1 MRRDMKTFSSLKIGT
16 RLWVGFALVLSLVIG
31 LSAISIQK
39 VQQINQNLAT
49 VNDVNSKA
57 QRYAINFRGSVHD
70 RAIALR
76 DVTLVEPAAIGA
88 EEALIKKLT
97 DKYAQSAAPL
107 DEMMAR
113 PDATEAE
120 RAIVDSI
127 KQTEAETLPLIQ
139 DVIQRQR
146 AGDAT
151 GAHQVLMDK
160 ARPLFV
166 QWLKQIN
173 QFIDLKEA
181 ENKEIG
187 ARTRAIAESF
197 TWLTVLL
204 SAGALVL
211 GGVVA
216 LWSVRSV
223 RPLGDLTRVMNR
235 LAANDFSAT
244 VPSADRKDE
253 IGDVARAVLVF
264 KDGGIER
271 ERLQAQAAAFQTDL
285 DRKLKDMEAAF
296 EDAGESQR
304 RLVAAMAD
312 QLNRLASG
320 DLKARLTD
328 EVAQEYRQLRDD
340 FNTAISQLDQSM
352 GVIATAANGI
362 RAGSDELTSAA
373 DDLARRSEQQ
383 AASLERTSS
392 ALQDITQ
399 RVKQT
404 AAGSHKAST
413 AVEAARGEAQG
424 SGEVVR
430 NAISAMSKIAK
441 SSAEI
446 TQIIGVIDEIAFQT
460 NLLALNAGVE
470 AARAGDAGRG
480 FAVVAQE
487 VRALAQRSAEAAKE
501 IKTLISTSGQQV
513 DEGVALVDETGQ
525 ALRRIVEQVEMVE
538 SLVTEINDSTQAQ
551 ASGLSEIN
559 AAVNQMD
566 QMVQQNAAMVEQS
579 TAASHALRG
588 EAGHLSALVAR
599 FELSAGEADQGRPA
613 MRRPGRA
620 A

>member
-253 IGDVARAVLVF
+253 IGTTCRAAPNSRPPAWKRPPPPWTRSPPPCARPPTAPAAPPPRSPRPAPTPSARA
-264 KDGGIER
+264 R
-271 ERLQAQAAAFQTDL
+271 W
-285 DRKLKDMEAAF
+285 
-296 EDAGESQR
+296 S
-304 RLVAAMAD
+304 
-312 QLNRLASG
+312 
-320 DLKARLTD
+320 ARPSRPWAPSRTP
-328 EVAQEYRQLRDD
+328 
-340 FNTAISQLDQSM
+340 
-352 GVIATAANGI
+352 
-362 RAGSDELTSAA
+362 RA
-373 DDLARRSEQQ
+373 RSP
-383 AASLERTSS
+383 RSS
-392 ALQDITQ
+392 A
-399 RVKQT
+399 
-404 AAGSHKAST
+404 
-413 AVEAARGEAQG
+413 
-424 SGEVVR
+424 
-430 NAISAMSKIAK
+430 
-441 SSAEI
+441 
-446 TQIIGVIDEIAFQT
+446 
-460 NLLALNAGVE
+460 
-470 AARAGDAGRG
+470 
-480 FAVVAQE
+480 
-487 VRALAQRSAEAAKE
+487 
-501 IKTLISTSGQQV
+501 
-513 DEGVALVDETGQ
+513 
-525 ALRRIVEQVEMVE
+525 
-538 SLVTEINDSTQAQ
+538 
-551 ASGLSEIN
+551 
-559 AAVNQMD
+559 
-566 QMVQQNAAMVEQS
+566 
-579 TAASHALRG
+579 
-588 EAGHLSALVAR
+588 
-599 FELSAGEADQGRPA
+599 
-613 MRRPGRA
+613 
-620 A
+620 